1 MSRTGTEHL
10 SPSHR
15 ARRLPSLTI
24 SSCHEPLP
32 LSSSKWP
39 RSTVLWW
46 TAFRRTPGE
55 HRLDNPTSEP
65 TDLPLTCPL
74 AIDTVS
80 LIWPYWRSTW
90 SSPCLLAAGHARR
103 PNPPVRGDHVTRT
116 DGAAPLPLLF
126 SSTPARLSPAP
137 LHSPL
142 PLRNTGGTGLGTV
155 FLEEPGRAETVAP
168 STIAAMAAVALRPS
182 LSDATTYLS
191 TLLYPS

>member
-24 SSCHEPLP
+24 SSWHEPLP

-74 AIDTVS
+74 AIATVS
-80 LIWPYWRSTW
+80 LFWPYWRSTW
-90 SSPCLLAAGHARR
+90 SSTCLLAAGHARR
-103 PNPPVRGDHVTRT
+103 PNPPVCGDHVTRT

-142 PLRNTGGTGLGTV
+142 PHIPAYPRAPPRRSPV
-155 FLEEPGRAETVAP
+155 F
-168 STIAAMAAVALRPS
+168 AASR
-182 LSDATTYLS
+182 D
-191 TLLYPS
+191 